1 MKFHY
6 QEAIIL
12 ATGLEVQEFIIDN
25 RLGFLKELKKADVTN
40 LGIGDWGLKEQQT
53 IRSSSKL
60 IKGILRSIF
69 LNPNSSLLKDLN
81 IT

>member
-6 QEAIIL
+6 QETIIL

-69 LNPNSSLLKDLN
+69 WTQIAPS
-81 IT
+81 

>member
-1 MKFHY
+1 
-6 QEAIIL
+6 
-12 ATGLEVQEFIIDN
+12 
-25 RLGFLKELKKADVTN
+25 

-53 IRSSSKL
+53 IRSSSEL

>member
-1 MKFHY
+1 M
-6 QEAIIL
+6 
-12 ATGLEVQEFIIDN
+12 DN
-25 RLGFLKELKKADVTN
+25 RPGFLKELEKANVTN
-40 LGIGDWGLKEQQT
+40 LSIGDWGLKEQQT
-53 IRSSSKL
+53 IRSSSEL